1 MSNLE
6 VHAEW
11 ARTNLAEHRVV
22 TAKEVHRRHVDDRVP
37 AGLEHPEHLGDRG
50 PFRLVLERVEH
61 VERGHQI
68 EGGARKRRR
77 RDVGAGEPPAAGFA
91 ADVQAGGAQIE
102 AEGAA
107 VRRQHLDVR
116 AGTAAAVEE
125 ERVRPPGEGRLDER
139 RDEGAEAAEPEVTR
153 FRDRG
158 RAQQVFHRRDCT
170 VFTRDSVVRC
180 RRFIDSAKTFSVSC
194 ATEEYTMIRVR
205 RLVSTLALCSALAV
219 AAAGCHKK
227 VAATPPAPP
236 PPPPPATAPPPPPA
250 PAPPPAPTPAPAPRP
265 LSEEELFAR
274 KSVDQ
279 LNAEKPLS
287 DVYFEL
293 DRTDIKDEGRSILQ
307 RDADWMKRWTST
319 QVTIEGHCDSRGS
332 AEYNLGL
339 GSRRAS
345 AVKDYLVSLGV
356 PATRLTTV
364 SKGKEQPV
372 CTDENESCWSQNRRG
387 HFLITAK

>member
-1 MSNLE
+1 
-6 VHAEW
+6 
-11 ARTNLAEHRVV
+11 
-22 TAKEVHRRHVDDRVP
+22 
-37 AGLEHPEHLGDRG
+37 
-50 PFRLVLERVEH
+50 
-61 VERGHQI
+61 
-68 EGGARKRRR
+68 
-77 RDVGAGEPPAAGFA
+77 
-91 ADVQAGGAQIE
+91 
-102 AEGAA
+102 
-107 VRRQHLDVR
+107 
-116 AGTAAAVEE
+116 
-125 ERVRPPGEGRLDER
+125 
-139 RDEGAEAAEPEVTR
+139 
-153 FRDRG
+153 
-158 RAQQVFHRRDCT
+158 
-170 VFTRDSVVRC
+170 
-180 RRFIDSAKTFSVSC
+180 
-194 ATEEYTMIRVR
+194 MIRVR

-227 VAATPPAPP
+227 VAAAPPAPP

-265 LSEEELFAR
+265 LSEDELFAR

-287 DVYFEL
+287 DVFFEL

-356 PATRLTTV
+356 PATRLTAV